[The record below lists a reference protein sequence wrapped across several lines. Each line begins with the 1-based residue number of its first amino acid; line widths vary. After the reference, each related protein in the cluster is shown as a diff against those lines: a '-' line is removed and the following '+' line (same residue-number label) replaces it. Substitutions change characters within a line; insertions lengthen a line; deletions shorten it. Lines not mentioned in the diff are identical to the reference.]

1 MNAKKLLDKMLG
13 YINPPVPVGGL
24 EITDSYLR
32 YAKINGVELKTAS
45 VRLPVGVLRDGKILD
60 QPAYVSALT
69 QLHLNIA
76 PPGVALHVVAS
87 ISASGI
93 YSQMFSIPALR
104 ESQLEEALK
113 LNLQMITPLGAEKT
127 YFGAEGLSRTETGER
142 DYLGAF
148 A

>member
-32 YAKINGVELKTAS
+32 YAKIAGDELKTAS
-45 VRLPVGVLRDGKILD
+45 VRLPAGVLRDGKILD
-60 QPAYVSALT
+60 QPAYISALT

-76 PPGVALHVVAS
+76 PPGQALHVIAS

-104 ESQLEEALK
+104 ENQLDEALK
-113 LNLQMITPLGAEKT
+113 LNLQMITPIEASRVYSDAE
-127 YFGAEGLSRTETGER
+127 ELSAAVTGE
-142 DYLGAF
+142 
-148 A
+148 